1 MARAGGGKRRGERGA
16 ALDRL
21 RPARRFRF
29 KLVAVMLLI
38 ALIPLVASA
47 LLVDQV
53 ISVSDGVAAGQARAL
68 VAPLRQAADA
78 YRALFRAQK
87 QLFRQQTQLF
97 AVDEPLRR
105 AVRAGERGPIVTRLA
120 QLAAQRDGVRRLRV
134 LAADGSVLADAAH
147 AQPAG
152 EALRPYRWSRPV
164 AGTTTRL
171 EATFVASGE
180 HLTHFAALATA
191 QRAAL
196 EIDRLRR
203 GLAPYYRI
211 AFLSL
216 LGLALVLATAGGLVF
231 AGRTVRRVTALLHG
245 TRRVAAGD
253 LETRVEAPAS
263 DELGQLARSFNLM
276 VEQLRESRDRIAYL
290 EKIGA
295 WQGVARRLAHEIK
308 NPLTPIQLVVQQLFN
323 KYSGDDLRFQRLL
336 TDAHEI
342 VTEEVQG
349 LRRLVEEFSAFA
361 KLPAVQAEAVEID
374 LVLDDFLKSYSEL
387 AERTQAHWTPLG
399 PGHVVLVDRMLIKH
413 VLHNLLENALQ
424 AAAGPGARGSAGL
437 RVELTARLPLGA
449 GELALQVRDNGP
461 GIDRE
466 AMEQVFDPYFT
477 TKERGTGL
485 GLAIVKKIVLEHGGA
500 VLVRAAPEGGAEF
513 VITLPLAEGSADL
526 AGEEASP

>member
-1 MARAGGGKRRGERGA
+1 MARPGAVRRRVARSA
-16 ALDRL
+16 ALGRP

-53 ISVSDGVAAGQARAL
+53 ISVSDGVAAGQARQL
-68 VAPLRQAADA
+68 VGPLRQAADA

-97 AVDEPLRR
+97 AGDGALQRAARR
-105 AVRAGERGPIVTRLA
+105 GDRQQLAQRLE
-120 QLAAQRDGVRRLRV
+120 QLAAGRNNVQRLR
-134 LAADGSVLADAAH
+134 LLGADGALLAEVVR
-147 AQPAG
+147 AQPPGA
-152 EALRPYRWSRPV
+152 ALRPFRWSQPLT
-164 AGTTTRL
+164 ATGARL
-171 EATFVASGE
+171 EATFVAPGE

-216 LGLALVLATAGGLVF
+216 LGLALVLATAGGLIF
-231 AGRTVRRVTALLHG
+231 AGRTVRRVTALLQG

-253 LETRVEAPAS
+253 LATRVESPAT
-263 DELGQLARSFNLM
+263 DELGQLALSFNLM
-276 VEQLRESRDRIAYL
+276 VEQLCESRERIAYL

-295 WQGVARRLAHEIK
+295 WQEVARRLAHEIK

-323 KYSGDDLRFQRLL
+323 KYNGDDARFQQLL
-336 TDAHEI
+336 SDAHEI

-349 LRRLVEEFSAFA
+349 LRRLVQEFSAFA
-361 KLPAVQAEAVEID
+361 KLPEVQAEPVEID
-374 LVLDDFLKSYSEL
+374 AVLDDFLKSYSEL
-387 AERTQAHWTPLG
+387 AERAQTRWTPLG

-424 AAAGPGARGSAGL
+424 AAVAAAATGAPALCVDIAASAPRG
-437 RVELTARLPLGA
+437 T
-449 GELALQVRDNGP
+449 GELSLRVRDNGP
-461 GIDRE
+461 GIDQAARQ
-466 AMEQVFDPYFT
+466 QVFDPYFT

-485 GLAIVKKIVLEHGGA
+485 GLAIVKKIVLEHGGT
-500 VLVRAAPEGGAEF
+500 VLVRAAPERGAEF
-513 VITLPLAEGSADL
+513 VITLPLADSSGDVPAEESA
-526 AGEEASP
+526 